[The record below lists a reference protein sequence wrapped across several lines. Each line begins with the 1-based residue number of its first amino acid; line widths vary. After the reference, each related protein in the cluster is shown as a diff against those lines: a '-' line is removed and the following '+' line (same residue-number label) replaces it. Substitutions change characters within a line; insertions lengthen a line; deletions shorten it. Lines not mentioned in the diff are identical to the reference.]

1 MAEGRVTKGAWEEEE
16 EEEERRLLNGG
27 DE

>member
-16 EEEERRLLNGG
+16 EEEERRLLNG